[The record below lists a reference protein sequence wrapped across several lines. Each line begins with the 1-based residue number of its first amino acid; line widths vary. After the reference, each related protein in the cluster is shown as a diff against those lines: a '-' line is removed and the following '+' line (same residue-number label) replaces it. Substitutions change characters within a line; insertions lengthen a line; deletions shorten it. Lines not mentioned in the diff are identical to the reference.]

1 MKIPRCKYRI
11 ALAGAVI
18 AAVYLAALAALA
30 LQFDRRSIQDLN
42 LRSLQAEAML
52 RGLGPESFEG
62 AGSIPR
68 VFTWQRAILVDED
81 RTVLADTGWLGNDA
95 LVSGIAVSPIARLY
109 SGAADLRRTPE
120 INEERLARLLR
131 EAPESG
137 WFGLLDARTIGA
149 GRPIVRCGRGY
160 GVALLVDKRDLIVAK
175 HLDHLVLLVAFV
187 LVVLLPAMLV
197 AFYFARLVLPLAR
210 LARAVGGLERDGA
223 SRAAEGAPRAGAET
237 ADGAIELP
245 GESRRDEVGLVSSA
259 VGNALREARM
269 SRSRLEDFIND
280 ALHELKNPLASL
292 RGRLELTR
300 MKGPGP
306 EGAFTLGAGELD
318 RLLAD
323 VGRAERLVSSLT
335 ALSAADSQDVSGAS
349 RPVELIRDLV
359 AAYVELGR
367 PVSLAPSL
375 PEEAVVPADPEVVSG
390 IVRILVDNA
399 LDFSPP
405 GEGPTVSAS
414 LEGGY
419 LVVSVADRGTG
430 VPPNLREW
438 IFGRF
443 AGTRKGGAEPHSG
456 LGLAIARSLASRIRI
471 DGLRASI
478 AVHDNPGGGAVFSL
492 RLPLANRGSRA

>member
-1 MKIPRCKYRI
+1 MNAPRFKYRI
-11 ALAGAVI
+11 ALAGAAL

-30 LQFDRRSIQDLN
+30 LQFDRQSIQDLN
-42 LRSLQAEAML
+42 LRSLQVEAML

-68 VFTWQRAILVDED
+68 VFPWQRSILVDED
-81 RTVLADTGWLGNDA
+81 RKVLSDTGWLGNDA
-95 LVSGIAVSPIARLY
+95 LVSGIAISPLSRPY
-109 SGAADLRRTPE
+109 SGAADLRRRPE
-120 INEERLARLLR
+120 VDEERLTRLVR

-149 GRPIVRCGRGY
+149 GRAVVRGGKGY

-175 HLDHLVLLVAFV
+175 HLDHVALLVAFV

-197 AFYFARLVLPLAR
+197 TFFFARLVLPLAR

-223 SRAAEGAPRAGAET
+223 PRAAEGAPRAGAGI
-237 ADGAIELP
+237 ADCAIELP

-259 VGNALREARM
+259 VGNALREARR

-280 ALHELKNPLASL
+280 VLHELKNPLASL

-300 MKGPGP
+300 MREPGP
-306 EGAFTLGAGELD
+306 EGAFTIGAGELD

-335 ALSAADSQDVSGAS
+335 ALSAAESRDVSGAS
-349 RPVELIRDLV
+349 RPAELIRDLV
-359 AAYVELGR
+359 AAYAELGR

-390 IVRILVDNA
+390 IIRILVDNA

-414 LEGGY
+414 LEGRY
-419 LVVSVADRGTG
+419 LVVSVADRGPG

-478 AVHDNPGGGAVFSL
+478 AVQDNPGGGAAFFL
-492 RLPLANRGSRA
+492 KLPLASREPRG